1 MKQLLYALLAFASVN
16 SFSQTKNSID
26 KPFIEVSGQA
36 DTLVL
41 PNKIWIN
48 VLLSEKD
55 SKGKKSVEDLE
66 KDMFSKLK
74 EIGINIEKEVTV
86 NDMSSNFKNYL
97 LKQNDIFKSKS
108 YSIIVKNA
116 IETSNV
122 FIGLEKIG
130 ISNVRIE
137 KIENIDEKK
146 IKLLIN
152 GKAILNAKLTAES
165 FAKPLNQKVGN
176 SIQISNFEDISQQLY
191 GRAAGIVVNTGYGG
205 KRYESESAP
214 SEPVIEFEKI
224 KISSSV
230 QVRFLI
236 E

>member
-1 MKQLLYALLAFASVN
+1 MKKILFALFLLISLY
-16 SFSQTKNSID
+16 SFSQNKNLID

-48 VLLSEKD
+48 VLLMEKD
-55 SKGKKSVEDLE
+55 SKGKKSIEDSE
-66 KDMFSKLK
+66 KEMIQKLQ
-74 EIGINIEKEVTV
+74 EIGIDIQHNLSVSNI
-86 NDMSSNFKNYL
+86 SSNYKYYL

-108 YSIIVKNA
+108 YSILVADAKTASKI
-116 IETSNV
+116 

-137 KIENIDEKK
+137 KIENDQQKK

-152 GKAILNAKLTAES
+152 GKAISNAKQTAES
-165 FAKPLNQKVGN
+165 FSKPLNQKIGN
-176 SIQISNFEDISQQLY
+176 AIQISNFDDVSNQLAGTVSGISIRGPRSFY
-191 GRAAGIVVNTGYGG
+191 TEEP
-205 KRYESESAP
+205 KEESN
-214 SEPVIEFEKI
+214 IEFEKI

-230 QVRFLI
+230 QVRFSL